1 MNSRQ
6 AKVSIIVPVY
16 NPGPYLHA
24 CIDSTLGQTYSNI
37 ELILVDDG
45 STDGSSAVIDHY
57 AASDS
62 RVTTLHQSNHGL
74 SAARNAGL
82 DIAQGDFITFLDAD
96 DILHPR
102 FTELLTEQMNAGADI
117 AACDFTRTETELT
130 DAVSDEKPISMSGHD
145 ALESMLYQTSR
156 LRHSAWG
163 KIYRRA
169 LWNGL
174 RYPDCWFEDLHISAD
189 LFPKASIL
197 TFIPAKLYFYRDNPD
212 GFMARKDGSRFDAVK
227 AAINVWAITSSI
239 SGALQRASTDRIL
252 SASLNFLVMA
262 VRHRIPVSAKNMEL
276 CISLIKLHRKNT
288 LLNPLCRRKN
298 RVGAFATYLGALTV
312 LKLACRRSGK

>member
-1 MNSRQ
+1 MNSPQ
-6 AKVSIIVPVY
+6 ATVSIIVPIY

-24 CIDSTLGQTYSNI
+24 CIDSALGQTYRNI

-45 STDGSSAVIDHY
+45 STDGSSAVIDRY

-62 RVTTLHQSNHGL
+62 RVTTLRQSNRGL

-102 FTELLTEQMNAGADI
+102 FTELLTEQLNAGADI
-117 AACDFTRTETELT
+117 AACDFTRRETELT
-130 DAVSDEKPISMSGHD
+130 DAVSNQEQISMSGHD

-189 LFPKASIL
+189 LFPKATIL

-239 SGALQRASTDRIL
+239 SGALQRAATDRIL
-252 SASLNFLVMA
+252 SAALNFLVMA

-298 RVGAFATYLGALTV
+298 RLGALASYLGVLPV

>member
-1 MNSRQ
+1 MSSRQ
-6 AKVSIIVPVY
+6 AKVSIIVPIY
-16 NPGPYLHA
+16 NPGPYLRA
-24 CIDSTLGQTYSNI
+24 CIDSALSQTYRNI

-45 STDGSSAVIDHY
+45 STDGSSAVINRY

-62 RVTTLHQSNHGL
+62 RVTTLHQSNRGL

-96 DILHPR
+96 DILHHR
-102 FTELLTEQMNAGADI
+102 FIELLTVQLNAGADI

-130 DAVSDEKPISMSGHD
+130 DTGCNQKPISMSGHV

-163 KIYRRA
+163 KIYRRE
-169 LWNGL
+169 LWDGL
-174 RYPDCWFEDLHISAD
+174 RYPDCWFEDLYISAD
-189 LFPKASIL
+189 LFPKAASL
-197 TFIPAKLYFYRDNPD
+197 TFNPAKLYFYRENPD
-212 GFMARKDGSRFDAVK
+212 GFMARKDSSRFDAVK
-227 AAINVWAITSSI
+227 AAINVWAVTSSI

-252 SASLNFLVMA
+252 SASLNFLVMT
-262 VRHRIPVSAKNMEL
+262 VHHRIPVSPKNMEL
-276 CISLIKLHRKNT
+276 SISLIKLHRKNT

-298 RVGAFATYLGALTV
+298 RLGALASYLGVLPV
-312 LKLACRRSGK
+312 LKLACRKSGK

>member
-1 MNSRQ
+1 MNRPQ
-6 AKVSIIVPVY
+6 ATVSIIVPVY
-16 NPGPYLHA
+16 NPGPYLRA
-24 CIDSTLGQTYSNI
+24 CIDSALGQTYRDI

-45 STDGSSAVIDHY
+45 STDGSSAVIDRY

-62 RVTTLHQSNHGL
+62 RVTTLRQPNRGL

-102 FTELLTEQMNAGADI
+102 FIELLTEQLNAGADI
-117 AACDFTRTETELT
+117 AACDFTRKETELT
-130 DAVSDEKPISMSGHD
+130 DAVRDEEPISMSGHD

-163 KIYRRA
+163 KIYRRE

-174 RYPDCWFEDLHISAD
+174 RYPYCWFEDLHISAD
-189 LFPKASIL
+189 LFPKAASL

-252 SASLNFLVMA
+252 SAALNFLVMA

-288 LLNPLCRRKN
+288 LTNPLCRRKN
-298 RVGAFATYLGALTV
+298 RLGALASYLGVLTV
-312 LKLACRRSGK
+312 LKLACRKSGK

>member
-1 MNSRQ
+1 MNSHKY
-6 AKVSIIVPVY
+6 KVSVIVPVY
-16 NPGPYLHA
+16 NTGAYLCG
-24 CIDSTLGQTYSNI
+24 CIESALGQTCSDI
-37 ELILVDDG
+37 ELILTDDG
-45 STDGSSAVIDHY
+45 STDGSSAIIDRY

-62 RVTTLHQSNHGL
+62 RVKILRQTNRGL
-74 SAARNAGL
+74 SAARNAAL

-96 DILHPR
+96 DMLLPR
-102 FTELLTEQMNAGADI
+102 FIELLTEQLKAGADI

-130 DAVSDEKPISMSGHD
+130 DSAGAEKPISMSGED

-163 KIYRRA
+163 KIYRRE

-174 RYPDCWFEDLHISAD
+174 RYPDCWFEDLYISAD
-189 LFPKASIL
+189 LFPKAASL
-197 TFIPAKLYFYRDNPD
+197 TFIPAKLYFYCDNPD
-212 GFMARKDGSRFDAVK
+212 GFMARKDSSRFDAVK
-227 AAINVWAITSSI
+227 AAINVWAVTSSI

-252 SASLNFLVMA
+252 SASLNFLIMA
-262 VRHRIPVSAKNMEL
+262 VRHRIPVSPKNMEL

-298 RVGAFATYLGALTV
+298 RLGALASYLGVLQV
-312 LKLACRRSGK
+312 LKLACRKSGK